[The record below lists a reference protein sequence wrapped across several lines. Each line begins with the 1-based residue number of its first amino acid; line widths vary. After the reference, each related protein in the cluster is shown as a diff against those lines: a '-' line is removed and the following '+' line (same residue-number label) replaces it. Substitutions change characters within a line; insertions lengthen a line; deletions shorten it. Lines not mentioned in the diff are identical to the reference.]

1 MKNDLLIS
9 PSILYW
15 LVLFGIIFT
24 VFSVSFDLTS
34 FGISLEKGKILS
46 YVAVLCN
53 FIVAIVLIIDVFK
66 NHNPSRFLWTLGFLL
81 FGAFVGYFYLRNRD
95 SYSAQP

>member
-1 MKNDLLIS
+1 MMKTDLLIS

-34 FGISLEKGKILS
+34 FGISLEKGKIL
-46 YVAVLCN
+46 
-53 FIVAIVLIIDVFK
+53 
-66 NHNPSRFLWTLGFLL
+66 
-81 FGAFVGYFYLRNRD
+81 
-95 SYSAQP
+95 

>member
-15 LVLFGIIFT
+15 LVFFGIIFT
-24 VFSVSFDLTS
+24 VFSVSFDLSS
-34 FGISLEKGKILS
+34 FGISVHMGKILS

>member
-1 MKNDLLIS
+1 MMKTDLLIS

-53 FIVAIVLIIDVFK
+53 FIVAFVLIIDVFK
-66 NHNPSRFLWTLGFLL
+66 NQNPSRFVWTLGFLL

-95 SYSAQP
+95 NYTA

>member
-1 MKNDLLIS
+1 MMKTDLLIS

-34 FGISLEKGKILS
+34 FGISLEKGKYYHMLRYCAILLS
-46 YVAVLCN
+46 L
-53 FIVAIVLIIDVFK
+53 
-66 NHNPSRFLWTLGFLL
+66 SFLL
-81 FGAFVGYFYLRNRD
+81 LMFLKTKILPDFYGH
-95 SYSAQP
+95 

>member
-9 PSILYW
+9 KNILYW

-34 FGISLEKGKILS
+34 FGISLQAGKVLT

-53 FIVAIVLIIDVFK
+53 FIVAVVLIIDVFK
-66 NHNPSRFLWTLGFLL
+66 NQNPSKLLWTLGFLL
-81 FGAFVGYFYLRNRD
+81 FGALVGYFYLRNRD